1 MILSRVKN
9 LLIAWINLK
18 LTRIYGGRPKIK
30 LVEIVNNFISI
41 EKVIESIDFSLIK

>member
-9 LLIAWINLK
+9 LLIAWIILK
-18 LTRIYGGRPKIK
+18 LTCIYGGRPKIK

-41 EKVIESIDFSLIK
+41 EKVIESMTSA